1 MDITRKGMG
10 VPQQPAVQPA
20 PVVAERLS
28 VALIR
33 PNLHEATFKKSPY
46 GRTAASQQRAKELL
60 NPSKPLEPK
69 KDEKPAESKEKY
81 NRELNQKGFF
91 FEQEIDGVT
100 YRVSNVK
107 GGSDNIKIH
116 ALDKKQQVIG
126 SALFWRHQYQDGL
139 ESLSTQVDP
148 AWQGKGIATNM
159 YAVMRMLGVN
169 IHPATHQSDDGKK
182 MWDKWRKNGDAK
194 HIKSMNAKMTGVAE
208 QDSPAMAHMAKS
220 LENPPKVMQHRARRD
235 QERDKQWMSTQIAN
249 NDKTSKDEW
258 GNLKEKMMPA
268 SNFAGT
274 PKNKLGS
281 AAHLKGKMKRP
292 ARAGDL
298 VGGGAEES
306 VQHGIKVSEG
316 VENIMD
322 SLINKIIANE
332 AIQNNK

>member
-33 PNLHEATFKKSPY
+33 PNVTEATFKKSPY

-60 NPSKPLEPK
+60 NPPKPPEPN
-69 KDEKPAESKEKY
+69 KDEKADEGWFFNSPEEKAKKKEQTNQKLKDSLDRAVNNLLPNLINNINDNQFKDAGPDWFAIKTIVFATLHLLDDSIKQDLKKVSDAISNKLKMFGAVPDLMTLDNEKNY
-81 NRELNQKGFF
+81 LLKFNQQMMIDKDYILKLLNQYTTLLKK
-91 FEQEIDGVT
+91 
-100 YRVSNVK
+100 RVLTKSTPNSTDNTITKNVIPK
-107 GGSDNIKIH
+107 TTSTVS
-116 ALDKKQQVIG
+116 KQ
-126 SALFWRHQYQDGL
+126 
-139 ESLSTQVDP
+139 P
-148 AWQGKGIATNM
+148 
-159 YAVMRMLGVN
+159 
-169 IHPATHQSDDGKK
+169 
-182 MWDKWRKNGDAK
+182 
-194 HIKSMNAKMTGVAE
+194 
-208 QDSPAMAHMAKS
+208 
-220 LENPPKVMQHRARRD
+220 PPKISYSFKGTAKED
-235 QERDKQWMSTQIAN
+235 QEVA
-249 NDKTSKDEW
+249 
-258 GNLKEKMMPA
+258 EKMMPA

-274 PKNKLGS
+274 PKHKLGS
-281 AAHLKGKMKRP
+281 AGQLKGKMKRP

-306 VQHGIKVSEG
+306 VQRGIKVSEG